1 MKTTFVS
8 TYSLSNS
15 SRSVLMQQ
23 ASNLAKLQ
31 TELSSGRKADV
42 GLDLGSGTGEA
53 VTLRS
58 ECNRLNAIMDTNALV
73 SSRLDV
79 TQAALDDML
88 STAENFLSTLVGVS
102 DSSGS
107 AAVAQSEGEAGLDLL
122 ISRLNTQ
129 LNGSYIFAGLNTDV
143 SPIADYSGTP
153 AGSNQTAVDAAFFAY
168 FGFDQDD
175 PAVANISAAD
185 METFLDGDFA
195 ALFDDPAWGNDWS
208 SASDQ
213 SIRSRISTSELAET
227 SVSANEDAFRQL
239 AEAFT
244 MIASLG
250 TSDLGE
256 GAYQAITEK
265 ASELLGQAIA
275 GITDLMADMGTAQER
290 VSNAS
295 ERLAIQTDIL
305 NERINTLENVDTTE
319 TAVLLQTA
327 VTQMETSYA
336 VTARLSELSLINYL

>member
-8 TYSLSNS
+8 SYSLSNS
-15 SRSVLMQQ
+15 SRGVLMKQ
-23 ASNLAKLQ
+23 AVDIAKLR
-31 TELSSGRKADV
+31 TELSSQRKADV

-58 ECNRLNAIMDTNALV
+58 EYNRLNAIMDTNALV
-73 SSRLDV
+73 ASRLDV
-79 TQAALDDML
+79 TQAGLDDLL
-88 STAENFLSTLVGVS
+88 STAEDFLSTLVGVS

-107 AAVAQSEGEAGLDLL
+107 AEVSQSEAAAGLDLL
-122 ISRLNTQ
+122 VSRLNTQ

-143 SPIADYSGTP
+143 SPVADYYGTP
-153 AGSNQTAVDAAFFAY
+153 AGSNKTAVDAAFFNA
-168 FGFDQDD
+168 FGISQDD

-185 METFLDGDFA
+185 MQTFLDGDFE

-208 SASDQ
+208 SASDKR
-213 SIRSRISTSELAET
+213 IRSRISTSELAET

-244 MIASLG
+244 MVADLG
-250 TSDLGE
+250 TANLGE
-256 GAYQAITEK
+256 AAYK
-265 ASELLGQAIA
+265 AVTDKATALLGKAIA
-275 GITDLMADMGTAQER
+275 GVTDVMADMGTAQER

-305 NERINTLENVDTTE
+305 NGRINELESVDPTE
-319 TAVLLQTA
+319 TAVLLQNA
-327 VTQMETSYA
+327 VTQMEVSYA

>member
-8 TYSLSNS
+8 SYTLSNS

-23 ASNLAKLQ
+23 ASNLSKLQ
-31 TELSSGRKADV
+31 TELSTRRKADV

-58 ECNRLNAIMDTNALV
+58 EYNRLNAIMDTNALV
-73 SSRLDV
+73 ASRLDV
-79 TQAALDDML
+79 TQAALDDVL

-102 DSSGS
+102 DTSGS
-107 AAVAQSEGEAGLDLL
+107 SSVAQGEGKAGLDLL
-122 ISRLNTQ
+122 VARLNTQ

-143 SPIADYSGTP
+143 SPIADYFGTP
-153 AGSNQTAVDAAFFAY
+153 AGSNKTAVDTAFNTF
-168 FGFDQDD
+168 FGFNQDD

-195 ALFDDPAWGNDWS
+195 ALFDNPAWGNDWS

-239 AEAFT
+239 AEAFS
-244 MIASLG
+244 MVADLG
-250 TSDLGE
+250 TSELGE
-256 GAYQAITEK
+256 GAYQALTDK
-265 ASELLGQAIA
+265 ASKLLGEAIA
-275 GITDLMADMGTAQER
+275 GVTDLMADMGTAQER

-295 ERLAIQTDIL
+295 ERLSIQTNIL
-305 NERINTLENVDTTE
+305 NERINELESVDPTE
-319 TAVLLQTA
+319 TAVRLQNA
-327 VTQMETSYA
+327 VDQMETTYA
-336 VTARLSELSLINYL
+336 VTARLSQLSLINYL

>member
-8 TYSLSNS
+8 SYSLSNS

-31 TELSSGRKADV
+31 TELSTGRKADV

-53 VTLRS
+53 VMLRS
-58 ECNRLNAIMDTNALV
+58 EYNRLNAIMDTNALV
-73 SSRLDV
+73 AYRLDV
-79 TQAALDDML
+79 SQAALADL
-88 STAENFLSTLVGVS
+88 VSTAEDFLSTLVGVS

-107 AAVAQSEGEAGLDLL
+107 AAVAQSEDEAGLDLL
-122 ISRLNTQ
+122 VSRLNTQ

-143 SPIADYSGTP
+143 SPIVEYYGTP
-153 AGSNQTAVDAAFFAY
+153 EGSNQTAVDTAFLNY
-168 FGFDQDD
+168 FGFAQND
-175 PAVANISAAD
+175 AAAASISATE
-185 METFLDGDFA
+185 MENFLDTDFA
-195 ALFDDPAWGNDWS
+195 ALFDDPAWGTDWS

-227 SVSANEDAFRQL
+227 SVSANEEAFRQL

-244 MIASLG
+244 MVADLG
-250 TSDLGE
+250 TEGLSE
-256 GAYQAITEK
+256 GAYSAIIEK
-265 ASELLGQAIA
+265 EISLLGEAIA
-275 GITDLMADMGTAQER
+275 GITDIVVDLGTAQER

-305 NERINTLENVDTTE
+305 NERIVELENVDTTE
-319 TAVLLQTA
+319 TAVLLETA
-327 VTQMETSYA
+327 VTQMETTYT